1 MGFLDDAISNLGQS
15 LAQTAVA
22 TVSDQTGYNV
32 GGALNALFGT
42 GQKTGG
48 QNLAALPSTLGSA
61 VQDTTLLNTVLGAVT
76 QQTNLLQAL
85 GTQLSSLAGEI
96 SAIEGEIGNLQQLL
110 QAINQETLYLTWQDA
125 DKPISTLI
133 ATVRSAHQ
141 NYGNYIA
148 DSLGTNSFVVNT
160 FVEGVLTPGNVISS
174 ASSDIN
180 DAIMA
185 QGGQSQGLLQL
196 WSEMVVPL
204 IANGTIDYREAVSE
218 YMDYYK
224 RLVYAQLQATNMLME
239 AYNFNLLPSPMDTP
253 TTQAKDQWRI
263 YRGYLLAQEE
273 PFVNSL
279 FPLVVA
285 AVGRAPG
292 DFMSWGFTAV
302 SASMELNPLL
312 QSSPAT
318 APAGGTTPTAY
329 YAPSQLF
336 REAEQLLANLYVTG
350 PQDRRIVVYMTCIER
365 DEYALVSDVTL
376 TLDQNVEPAATQKT
390 TAPFYA
396 GGADTN
402 WLDGYP
408 TDAAAL
414 YLKRFVFS
422 ADANNPTLK
431 DGPHQLT
438 NLNGVNGLGPLPL
451 PGTLQP
457 PPGSSPL
464 TVPFMSDHVVGH
476 ELTIGPSSAFD
487 FMNFAA
493 YTTPIPYVGYKPH

>member
-1 MGFLDDAISNLGQS
+1 M
-15 LAQTAVA
+15 
-22 TVSDQTGYNV
+22 
-32 GGALNALFGT
+32 
-42 GQKTGG
+42 
-48 QNLAALPSTLGSA
+48 
-61 VQDTTLLNTVLGAVT
+61 
-76 QQTNLLQAL
+76 
-85 GTQLSSLAGEI
+85 
-96 SAIEGEIGNLQQLL
+96 
-110 QAINQETLYLTWQDA
+110 QAINQETLYIAWEIKDQ
-125 DKPISTLI
+125 PIAQLI
-133 ATVRSAHQ
+133 ATIRSTHQ
-141 NYGNYIA
+141 DYGSYIA
-148 DSLGTNSFVVNT
+148 QSSGANSADVTQFVSGLLGA
-160 FVEGVLTPGNVISS
+160 GNVISS
-174 ASSDIN
+174 ASKVIN

-185 QGGQSQGLLQL
+185 QGGQSKGLLQL

-204 IANGTIDYREAVSE
+204 VANGTIDYREAVSE
-218 YMDYYK
+218 YVDYYK
-224 RLVYAQLQATNMLME
+224 RLVYAQLQATNLVME
-239 AYNFNLLPSPMDTP
+239 AYNFNFSPSPMRTP
-253 TTQAKDQWRI
+253 TEQAKQHWET
-263 YRGYLLAQEE
+263 YRGHLLSQEE

-318 APAGGTTPTAY
+318 APAEGTTPTAY
-329 YAPSQLF
+329 YAPSQIF

-365 DEYALVSDVTL
+365 DKYALVNDVTL
-376 TLDQNVEPAATQKT
+376 TLDQNIEPAATQKA
-390 TAPFYA
+390 TAPFYY

-402 WLDGYP
+402 WLDDYP
-408 TDAAAL
+408 TDTAAL
-414 YLKRFVFS
+414 YLKKFVFS

-431 DGPHQLT
+431 DGPHRLT

-464 TVPFMSDHVVGH
+464 TVPFMSDHVVGY

-493 YTTPIPYVGYKPH
+493 YTTPIPYVGYRQH